1 MTEKFTSKVMVDGKE
16 VTVDRTN
23 ELVSTLN
30 DLFGKFDNAAEV
42 FIC

>member
-1 MTEKFTSKVMVDGKE
+1 MTEKFTSKVMIDGKE
-16 VTVDRTN
+16 VSHDRTN